1 MAQRLMIALGLL
13 AATAAA
19 AQVLSDPTRPPA
31 AAGEAPAEARVEAPP
46 SRLQSVLISPG
57 RKLAVIDGQTVALGG
72 RLGDSIV
79 VAIAPTQVILQTGG
93 TYQTLKLHPGI
104 EKKP

>member
-1 MAQRLMIALGLL
+1 MAQRLMAILAL
-13 AATAAA
+13 AASSAL
-19 AQVLSDPTRPPA
+19 AQGMSDPMRPPSA
-31 AAGEAPAEARVEAPP
+31 TVEMPQGEAPAP

-72 RLGDSIV
+72 RVGDATL
-79 VAIAPTQVILQTGG
+79 VAISPTQVTLQVGAA
-93 TYQTLKLHPGI
+93 YQTLKLHPGI